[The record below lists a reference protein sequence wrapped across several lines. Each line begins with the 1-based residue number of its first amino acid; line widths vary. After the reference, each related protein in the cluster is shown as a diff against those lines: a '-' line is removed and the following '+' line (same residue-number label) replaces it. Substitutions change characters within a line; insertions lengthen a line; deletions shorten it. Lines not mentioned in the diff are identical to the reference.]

1 MTGNLSS
8 LFEDI
13 ANELIVGAVVD
24 VVSVFQTFDFGLL
37 LWSELA
43 ENNSV
48 SVNKRIVA
56 ALRGCCG
63 LFGGDVRRGS
73 CGFLFPFTAGI
84 LIQSEL
90 ENTIGVSF

>member
-13 ANELIVGAVVD
+13 ANELIVGAVVN
-24 VVSVFQTFDFGLL
+24 VVSVFQMFDFGLL

-43 ENNSV
+43 EHNGI

-56 ALRGCCG
+56 VLRGIRV
-63 LFGGDVRRGS
+63 LGGDVRRGS
-73 CGFLFPFTAGI
+73 CGFLFPLTPGFF
-84 LIQSEL
+84 L
-90 ENTIGVSF
+90 